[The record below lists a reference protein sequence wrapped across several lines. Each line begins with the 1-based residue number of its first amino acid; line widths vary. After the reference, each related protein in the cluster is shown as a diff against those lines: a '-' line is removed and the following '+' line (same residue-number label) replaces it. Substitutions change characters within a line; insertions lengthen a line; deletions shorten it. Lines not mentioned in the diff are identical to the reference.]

1 MSITG
6 WLVHEKLHI
15 TSRYSFKQRHDRKRY
30 KMKKSKLMIIALLLG
45 LSLLVVPIVSASDI
59 YSGNSLIKI
68 NSKFSSNAI
77 LNPYPLAMDP
87 GMKVPLDNWE
97 LLNKNTE
104 PQLVLDIKGDHYNPD
119 DGMNYWYI
127 TGYQD
132 FNMMTP
138 FTLAKPKLQYH
149 LLGVN

>member
-1 MSITG
+1 
-6 WLVHEKLHI
+6 
-15 TSRYSFKQRHDRKRY
+15 
-30 KMKKSKLMIIALLLG
+30 MKKSKLMIIALLLG

-68 NSKFSSNAI
+68 NPKFSSNAI

-87 GMKVPLDNWE
+87 GMKVPFDNWE

-119 DGMNYWYI
+119 DGMNYWFISIPGYI
-127 TGYQD
+127 PGQQY
-132 FNMMTP
+132 FNMMTQ